1 MVEQPDLIRLSKIM
15 SQRGLCSRREAD
27 YYIERGWVEVDGMV
41 VDQLGYKIRP
51 DQNIVLTR
59 SAKRRQA
66 SRTTV
71 IVNKPVGIVS
81 GQPEDGYRSA
91 VSLLLPE
98 NFYSTSD
105 SASGNGKRD
114 GNRSGKGPKLSTL
127 RQFAPAGRLDIDSQ
141 GLLVLTQDGRIARQ
155 LISPD
160 SDMEKEYRIL
170 VEGEIT
176 EPKLSK
182 LRHGL
187 ELDGRRLKPAQV
199 NKNRTANGFSII
211 LKEGRKRQIR
221 RMCELVDLRVTNLRR
236 VRIGKVRL
244 GRLPRGRW
252 RFLAND
258 EHF

>member
-1 MVEQPDLIRLSKIM
+1 MVEQPALIRLSKIM

-27 YYIERGWVEVDGMV
+27 YYIERGWVEVDGIV
-41 VDQLGYKIRP
+41 VDQLGFKIRP
-51 DQNIVLTR
+51 DQDIVLTR

-71 IVNKPVGIVS
+71 IINKPLGIVS

-98 NFYSTSD
+98 NFYSTSKD
-105 SASGNGKRD
+105 RGDNGK
-114 GNRSGKGPKLSTL
+114 SKGPKLSTL

-141 GLLVLTQDGRIARQ
+141 GLLVLTQDGRVAKQ
-155 LISPD
+155 LIAPD
-160 SDMEKEYRIL
+160 SDVEKEYRIL
-170 VEGEIT
+170 VEGDIS
-176 EPKLSK
+176 EPKLRK

-187 ELDGRRLKPAQV
+187 ELDGRKLKPAQV
-199 NKNRTANGFSII
+199 NTNRSVNGLSMI

-236 VRIGKVRL
+236 VRIGNIRL

-252 RFLAND
+252 RFLNSD
-258 EHF
+258 ENF

>member
-1 MVEQPDLIRLSKIM
+1 M
-15 SQRGLCSRREAD
+15 SERGICSRREAD
-27 YYIERGWVEVDGMV
+27 YYIERGWVEVDGTV

-51 DQNIVLTR
+51 DQDVVLTR

-71 IVNKPVGIVS
+71 IVNKPIGIVS

-91 VSLLLPE
+91 VSLLLPQ
-98 NFYSTSD
+98 NFYATQQNQK
-105 SASGNGKRD
+105 A
-114 GNRSGKGPKLSTL
+114 PKLATL

-141 GLLVLTQDGRIARQ
+141 GLLVLTQDGRVAKCLIA
-155 LISPD
+155 PD
-160 SDMEKEYRIL
+160 SDIEKEYRIV
-170 VEGEIT
+170 VEGDIT
-176 EPKLSK
+176 EQKIQR

-187 ELDGRRLKPAQV
+187 ELDGRKLKPARV
-199 NKNRTANGFSII
+199 DTNRTVNGLNFI

-221 RMCELVDLRVTNLRR
+221 RMCELVNLRVTKLRR

-252 RFLAND
+252 RLLSSD
-258 EHF
+258 ENF